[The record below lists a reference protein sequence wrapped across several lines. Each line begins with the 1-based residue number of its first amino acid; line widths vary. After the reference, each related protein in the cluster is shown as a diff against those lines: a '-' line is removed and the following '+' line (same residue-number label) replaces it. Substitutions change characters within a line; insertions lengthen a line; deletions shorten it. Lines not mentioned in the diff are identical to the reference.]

1 MTQTLFALSL
11 GFVGLILATQAG
23 FAAPQCGPR
32 ATVLEQLS
40 AKFGETRQGIGLA
53 ANTQIMEIFA
63 NTETGSWTITVT
75 LPDGM
80 TCLAASGQNFDSIN
94 EELPATLKEL
104 RQSSANLARVTGEL
118 QPRLERVDAL
128 LDEADGSVQSLRA
141 TIEAAEDLV
150 RGPAAASASRATGAI
165 RPSR

>member
-1 MTQTLFALSL
+1 MTPTLFALSL
-11 GFVGLILATQAG
+11 GFAGLILATQAG

-40 AKFGETRQGIGLA
+40 TKFGETRQGIGLA

-94 EELPATLKEL
+94 EELPAIG
-104 RQSSANLARVTGEL
+104 N
-118 QPRLERVDAL
+118 
-128 LDEADGSVQSLRA
+128 
-141 TIEAAEDLV
+141 
-150 RGPAAASASRATGAI
+150 PA
-165 RPSR
+165 